1 MLHLERITDERILA
15 ALLTAGSVRAAAK
28 SASVSEGTIRNRL
41 SDPDFR
47 AKYDALRGDLLQE
60 ATAGMTAHLQAATET
75 MTAIME
81 DTENAASV
89 RLAACD
95 ALLRHCLRYFSA
107 TEIERRI
114 AALEA
119 AQGEGEA

>member
-1 MLHLERITDERILA
+1 MAKISDETILS
-15 ALLTAGSVRAAAK
+15 ALISAGSIRGAAK
-28 SASVSEGTIRNRL
+28 RANISEGTVRNRL

-107 TEIERRI
+107 AEIERRI

>member
-1 MLHLERITDERILA
+1 MAKISDETILS
-15 ALLTAGSVRAAAK
+15 ALISAGSIRGAAK
-28 SASVSEGTIRNRL
+28 RANISEGTVRNRL

>member
-1 MLHLERITDERILA
+1 MAKISDETILS
-15 ALLTAGSVRAAAK
+15 ALISAGSIRGAAK
-28 SASVSEGTIRNRL
+28 RANISEGTVRNRL

-47 AKYDALRGDLLQE
+47 AEFDKLRGDLLQE

-119 AQGEGEA
+119 AQGEGET

>member
-1 MLHLERITDERILA
+1 MERINDKQILA
-15 ALLTAGSVRAAAK
+15 ALIANGSIRAAAK
-28 SASVSEGTIRNRL
+28 SASVSESTIRNRL
-41 SDPDFR
+41 ADPDFR
-47 AKYDALRGDLLQE
+47 AEFDKLRGELLQE

-119 AQGEGEA
+119 AQEGET

>member
-1 MLHLERITDERILA
+1 MAKISDETILS
-15 ALLTAGSVRAAAK
+15 ALISAGSIRGAAK
-28 SASVSEGTIRNRL
+28 RANISEGTVRNRL

-47 AKYDALRGDLLQE
+47 AEFDKLRGELLQE

-119 AQGEGEA
+119 AQGEGET